1 MAEDNQAKGTPTSHL
16 QWPHGPTLIPFPPAT
31 PSGIASE
38 LFAAAGKIKPVC
50 SASSTV
56 ALSCAKHLN
65 STEGLISNKLPC
77 HVNSLMAD
85 KRLSP
90 CCTVADSR
98 GDSITVSLPT
108 LSFGTCGHSAAGTL
122 HFRAH
127 EQGLTSTRAPRFGCK
142 SPPQGTCGPRGRW
155 RRQSLGPGLLGKSLL
170 PGHGREVQ
178 CRRIC
183 SLSSYQRYQLST
195 SEKTISSLAGRRL
208 NKDELLGESSSKGVL
223 WILCHLSQ

>member
-1 MAEDNQAKGTPTSHL
+1 MPLQHRLCFGLGHQSQQLLPGKGGRRQPGQGDSNL
-16 QWPHGPTLIPFPPAT
+16 SSAVAPWPNPDPLSPRYTIRNC
-31 PSGIASE
+31 IRVVCCCR
-38 LFAAAGKIKPVC
+38 KIKPVC

-56 ALSCAKHLN
+56 ALRCAKHLN
-65 STEGLISNKLPC
+65 STEGLISNKLLC

-127 EQGLTSTRAPRFGCK
+127 EQGLTSTRAPCFGCK

-155 RRQSLGPGLLGKSLL
+155 R
-170 PGHGREVQ
+170 
-178 CRRIC
+178 
-183 SLSSYQRYQLST
+183 
-195 SEKTISSLAGRRL
+195 
-208 NKDELLGESSSKGVL
+208 
-223 WILCHLSQ
+223 